1 MCVWNFSE
9 NLWILRCVCKKN
21 GHCILHIMKKELATT
36 GGTCIVPVFFF
47 FKYLEKGGY
56 FIIEDFNMPKKYN
69 FLNDGKNEELFLD
82 EIILNIKNKNF
93 FNSKILTNEA
103 QKYIFDNVEN
113 VFVYKGNNED
123 SDIVFL
129 KKK

>member
-1 MCVWNFSE
+1 MIK
-9 NLWILRCVCKKN
+9 NL
-21 GHCILHIMKKELATT
+21 
-36 GGTCIVPVFFF
+36 FFF

-69 FLNDGKNEELFLD
+69 FLNDGGNEELFLD